1 MQAFFDWISDPANVA
16 LLGAAW
22 AGLLGAAQAVVR
34 LTPTE
39 ADNRFVA
46 KVGTAAEQA
55 RNVLTLQ
62 RPNASSRDQKT

>member
-1 MQAFFDWISDPANVA
+1 MMEWLTTENVV

-34 LTPTE
+34 LTPSE

-46 KVGTAAEQA
+46 KIGTAAEQV
-55 RNVLTLQ
+55 RNLLTIQ
-62 RPNASSRDQKT
+62 KPNAASKDQKT